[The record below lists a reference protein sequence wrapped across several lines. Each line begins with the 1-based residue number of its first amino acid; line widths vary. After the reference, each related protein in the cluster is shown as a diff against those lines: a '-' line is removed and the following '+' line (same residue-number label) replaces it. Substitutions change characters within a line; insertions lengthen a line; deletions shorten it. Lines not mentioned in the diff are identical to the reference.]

1 MTKIFIDGS
10 SGTTGL
16 SIHER
21 LSSYKDIEIIELPAE
36 LKKDIQA
43 KKQAINSSDIT
54 ILCLPD
60 ASAKESVSLCE
71 NENVVIIDTSTAHRT
86 AEGWVYGFAE
96 IGDNRE
102 KLKTAKRIANPGCHA
117 SGFISLIAPLVEK
130 GAIDKEEKLTCFS
143 ITGYTGGGKN
153 MISEYEVMADESL
166 KAPRLYAL
174 GQKHKHLPEM
184 TLITGLK
191 YNPAFCPI
199 VANFPRGMEVVIPL
213 PTSALKAS
221 VEKVKEIYKNY
232 YTGSV
237 VKFVENADENGFLT
251 SNKLAEKDSME
262 ISVFGGEDNITL
274 ISRFDNLGKGA
285 CGSALQNLNI
295 VLGLN
300 EENGLN
306 L

>member
-1 MTKIFIDGS
+1 
-10 SGTTGL
+10 
-16 SIHER
+16 
-21 LSSYKDIEIIELPAE
+21 
-36 LKKDIQA
+36 
-43 KKQAINSSDIT
+43 
-54 ILCLPD
+54 
-60 ASAKESVSLCE
+60 
-71 NENVVIIDTSTAHRT
+71 
-86 AEGWVYGFAE
+86 
-96 IGDNRE
+96 
-102 KLKTAKRIANPGCHA
+102 
-117 SGFISLIAPLVEK
+117 
-130 GAIDKEEKLTCFS
+130 
-143 ITGYTGGGKN
+143 
-153 MISEYEVMADESL
+153 MISEYEVIADESL

-191 YNPAFCPI
+191 YSPAFCPI
-199 VANFPRGMEVVIPL
+199 VANFSRGMEVVIPL
-213 PTSALKAS
+213 PTSALKVS

-232 YTGSV
+232 YTGS
-237 VKFVENADENGFLT
+237 ADENGFLT